1 MALSSDS
8 LLGTKLQIPRE
19 RRELVPRPRLT
30 ERLSAGLQRR
40 LTLCSA
46 ATGFGKTTLL
56 SEWIRESAL
65 PTAWVSLDSNDND
78 PVRFFSYL
86 IAALQMIEP
95 DVAQHLLA
103 WLRAP
108 QPSNQL
114 PAHDAAAD
122 WSDRVL
128 IPLINEIATI
138 PRAFVLVLDDYQAIE
153 SPRIHDAVTYLIEH
167 APPMMHM
174 VIATRSDPPLPLP
187 RLRAR
192 RQLNELREV
201 ELRCTMEETTTL
213 LNQVMRLGISAEDVW
228 ALATRTEG
236 WIAGL
241 QLAAVAL
248 QPLVDPHPSPA
259 ASAQVHAFIA
269 SFAGSHRY
277 VLDYLVDEVF
287 SQQPE
292 HVQSFLLQTAI
303 LETMTG
309 GLCDAVTGHGD
320 GQATLEK
327 LERANLF
334 VVPLDGERRWYRYH
348 ALFLG
353 LLRDRLAHTMPD
365 QVPELHRR
373 ACRWYVQ
380 HDQVYEAMRHALAAQ
395 DFEWAS
401 RLVEEAGPLMAMSG
415 EAATLL
421 QWLDALPDQAVQMRP
436 RLSLSYAWTLFA
448 TCNMEAIEP
457 RLQDALKA
465 IGDQSPVN
473 KGTPDGPPSLLAEVA
488 ALRAFIAVSRGD
500 PQTAIALCTT
510 ALERMPEQ
518 WLVRSGIQSVLGDA
532 YLQADRLADANRCY
546 EDAGRSSKAA
556 GIPVLARVM
565 TNDMARL
572 RVVQGRL
579 HEAAALYRE
588 VLDWGTGRRAPLYPL
603 GHAYVALGDLLR
615 EWNDLTAAE
624 GHLQAGM
631 EHCDRG
637 GYARFAMLGALALA
651 QIRAV
656 HGDSEG
662 MSELGRRAELLAAG
676 TGVRAFTVLVAARR
690 ARLHLMPAVF
700 HLGPAL
706 EWLQASGLHP
716 EDRPTVAAEAE
727 YLVLARVLNAR
738 RREHAGSPFPHQLLS
753 QLLHAAEQAGRM
765 RSVVEISCLI
775 ALAWQADGDNVQAL
789 VALERALAVAEP
801 EGYTRIFLDEGPA
814 MAALLSLAAARNVH
828 HPYVDRLLAAFARE
842 GRAANSPAAAPGA
855 GGTLSQLGPADAL
868 SERELEVLAL
878 LAAGLS
884 NAEIAERLVVSL
896 NTVKTH
902 TRTIYGKLHVASRT
916 QAVARARELRLL

>member
-1 MALSSDS
+1 
-8 LLGTKLQIPRE
+8 
-19 RRELVPRPRLT
+19 LT

-46 ATGFGKTTLL
+46 PTGFGKTTLL

-65 PTAWVSLDSNDND
+65 PAAWVSLDSYDND

-86 IAALQMIEP
+86 IAALQTIQPE
-95 DVAQHLLA
+95 VAQNLLA

-108 QPSNQL
+108 QPSAPVPPQG
-114 PAHDAAAD
+114 AAAD
-122 WSDRVL
+122 WSDRIL

-138 PRAFVLVLDDYQAIE
+138 PGAFVLVLDDYQAIE
-153 SPRIHDAVTYLIEH
+153 SQQIHDAVSYLVEH
-167 APPMMHM
+167 APPQMH
-174 VIATRSDPPLPLP
+174 VAIATRSDPLLPLP
-187 RLRAR
+187 RMRAR
-192 RQLNELREV
+192 RQLNELREP
-201 ELRCTMEETTTL
+201 ELRCTMEEAATL
-213 LNQVMRLGISAEDVW
+213 LNRVMRLGISTEDVRT
-228 ALATRTEG
+228 LATRTEG

-241 QLAAVAL
+241 QLAALAL
-248 QPLVDPHPSPA
+248 QPLVEPQPA
-259 ASAQVHAFIA
+259 SVTSAQVRDFIA

-287 SQQPE
+287 SRQPA
-292 HVQSFLLQTAI
+292 HIQSFLLQTAI

-309 GLCDAVTGHGD
+309 GLCDAVTGRGD
-320 GQATLEK
+320 GQATLEA
-327 LERANLF
+327 LERGNLF
-334 VVPLDGERRWYRYH
+334 LAPLDGERRWYRYH
-348 ALFLG
+348 ALFLD
-353 LLRDRLAHTMPD
+353 LLRDRLARTMPG
-365 QVPELHRR
+365 QAPELHRR
-373 ACRWYVQ
+373 ACQWYQ
-380 HDQVYEAMRHALAAQ
+380 RHGRVYEAMRHALAAQ
-395 DFEWAS
+395 DFERAG

-415 EAATLL
+415 EANTLL
-421 QWLDALPDQAVQMRP
+421 QWLDALPDHAVQMRP

-457 RLQDALKA
+457 RLQDVLKA
-465 IGDQSPVN
+465 ISDQGPSTA
-473 KGTPDGPPSLLAEVA
+473 GLTDGPPSLLEEVA

-510 ALERMPEQ
+510 VLDRMPEPS
-518 WLVRSGIQSVLGDA
+518 LVRSGIQSVLGDA

-615 EWNDLTAAE
+615 EWNDLEAAE
-624 GHLQAGM
+624 GHLRAGM

-656 HGDSEG
+656 HGDAAG
-662 MSELGRRAELLAAG
+662 MSELGRRAELLAAR
-676 TGVRAFTVLVAARR
+676 TGVRAFTMLVAARR

-700 HLGPAL
+700 RLGPAL

-716 EDRPTVAAEAE
+716 EDRPAIAAEAE

-738 RREHAGSPFPHQLLS
+738 RREHAGSPFPHQLLG
-753 QLLHAAEQAGRM
+753 QLLHAAEQVGRM

-775 ALAWQADGDNVQAL
+775 ALAWQADGDNGQAL

-814 MAALLSLAAARNVH
+814 MGALLGLAAARNVH

-842 GRAANSPAAAPGA
+842 GCAASSPLATTGA
-855 GGTLSQLGPADAL
+855 GGTLSQFGPADAL
-868 SERELEVLAL
+868 SEREQEVLAL

-896 NTVKTH
+896 NTIKTH